1 MPNCFGPASVLASAI
16 ALVGAIHLQAAE
28 SAERTTWLEGQRPA
42 YSARI
47 RDDGSVKSISMSPTV
62 LRLDMNS
69 GNSIKAEAADFKPV
83 TYWFRKSVLK
93 RQALAQ
99 ISSVYAV
106 SRIRTVPVVSTGGD
120 WVVAEFF
127 GARSHVPKCRYEMSG
142 RKVLTQYV
150 LDRRGRVI
158 RIADIG
164 WQTDT
169 ADPERSDAHVMRI
182 GNFRTWIRVYDVDGH
197 GVPRLAAAAWA
208 TRSQE
213 QKAGD
218 FPPAENELAFGNA
231 RGTPLWV
238 NRQQFEAALGLDL
251 AASLIVDG
259 YRTD

>member
-1 MPNCFGPASVLASAI
+1 
-16 ALVGAIHLQAAE
+16 
-28 SAERTTWLEGQRPA
+28 
-42 YSARI
+42 
-47 RDDGSVKSISMSPTV
+47 
-62 LRLDMNS
+62 
-69 GNSIKAEAADFKPV
+69 
-83 TYWFRKSVLK
+83 
-93 RQALAQ
+93 
-99 ISSVYAV
+99 
-106 SRIRTVPVVSTGGD
+106 
-120 WVVAEFF
+120 
-127 GARSHVPKCRYEMSG
+127 MSG

-213 QKAGD
+213 QKAD
-218 FPPAENELAFGNA
+218 DSPPAENELAFGNA
-231 RGTPLWV
+231 RGKPLWV